1 MSMTQVIVHQILSQI
16 ETLDTEELRQ
26 LQQSI
31 QSRLTQH
38 QTAQQASFHQTL
50 LASGLTQP
58 QYQTAQQADFLQT
71 LLGSGLTYQIKF
83 PSHEFIERRLVEIQ
97 GKPLSETILEERR

>member
-1 MSMTQVIVHQILSQI
+1 MTQVIVHQILSQI

-50 LASGLTQP
+50 LASGL
-58 QYQTAQQADFLQT
+58 LS
-71 LLGSGLTYQIKF
+71 LSIKRLNKPTF
-83 PSHEFIERRLVEIQ
+83 FRRF
-97 GKPLSETILEERR
+97 